1 MASHPRWNGGSA
13 QPPPSIS
20 PRVYVCLALA
30 QLTFLGLALLTRDRD
45 LGAVLPGLLR
55 AGAALMGVGFALTL
69 AVDRGRYLFGRPRPS
84 RLAWAWFGLSVL
96 CTVFALLLHI

>member
-1 MASHPRWNGGSA
+1 MTSRPRWNGGGA
-13 QPPPSIS
+13 QAPPPIS
-20 PRVYVCLALA
+20 PRVYVCFALL
-30 QLTFLGLALLTRDRD
+30 QLILPGAALLTKHRDA
-45 LGAVLPGLLR
+45 GEVLPGLLR